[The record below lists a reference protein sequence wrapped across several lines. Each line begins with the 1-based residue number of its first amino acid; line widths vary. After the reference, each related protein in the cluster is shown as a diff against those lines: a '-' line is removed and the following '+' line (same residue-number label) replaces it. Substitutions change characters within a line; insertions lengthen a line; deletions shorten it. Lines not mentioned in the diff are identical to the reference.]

1 MSHLNDLTALAISRA
16 ISAKE
21 ASAAREGITAGTY
34 DVDLT
39 VRVKGTIEVSEDTD
53 RPPTT
58 SIPVKE
64 VLALFLARSGC
75 TREHSIALLRE
86 CLTDALRDD
95 VRGQGAI
102 EAAADIDREFKK
114 AVAEITNS
122 LPRNPVKGAVKAHVT
137 TDLVSGGSI
146 NLPASV

>member
-1 MSHLNDLTALAISRA
+1 MSTLNDLTTLALSRA

-21 ASAAREGITAGTY
+21 ASAAREQITPGSY

-39 VRVKGTIEVSEDTD
+39 VRVKGVIEVSEDTD

-86 CLTDALRDD
+86 CLTEALKDG
-95 VRGQGAI
+95 VTGKGAI
-102 EAAADIDREFKK
+102 EASADIDREFKA
-114 AVAEITNS
+114 AVAEITSS

-137 TDLVSGGSI
+137 TDLVSGGSF
-146 NLPASV
+146 NAPVSA